1 MAPSAALDAP
11 ESSLVNESVTL
22 DASGSTGDGDITEY
36 RWDFEGDG
44 TVDATTPTATVTHS
58 YPVAGDYEP
67 TVTVVD
73 ASNRTDEATAT
84 LSIESR
90 SLSASL
96 NVPDSPAVNESV
108 TLDAS
113 GSAPAELITEYRWD
127 FEGDGTVDLTTSG
140 PTAEHVY
147 AAPGT
152 YDPTVTVVNASN
164 GTASA
169 STSVT
174 VGSVDQPPSAAL
186 NAPATASINE
196 SVTLDASGSTDDVG
210 ITEYRW
216 DFEGDGTV
224 DATTPT
230 ATVAHAYSAP
240 GTYEPTVTV
249 VDSSGRTASAT
260 VTLTAG
266 SVDEPPS
273 AALAVPNSVTVN
285 ESVTLDASGS
295 TDDGGITEYRWDFD
309 GDGTVDATTSNAI
322 ASYVYAALGSY
333 QPTVTVVDTSNQTNE
348 ATRSVDVIE
357 QPIDAEIRSTPADPV
372 PGQQID
378 FTAVTA
384 LSGTPRP
391 TTTGRSATGAPET
404 ERRPPH
410 VQFGGDVPSNADRS
424 GRRRTDRDSQFDRR
438 RHVERRRR
446 WR

>member
-1 MAPSAALDAP
+1 
-11 ESSLVNESVTL
+11 
-22 DASGSTGDGDITEY
+22 
-36 RWDFEGDG
+36 
-44 TVDATTPTATVTHS
+44 VTHS

-216 DFEGDGTV
+216 DFEGTERS
-224 DATTPT
+224 TRLRRPRPWPTPT
-230 ATVAHAYSAP
+230 
-240 GTYEPTVTV
+240 
-249 VDSSGRTASAT
+249 
-260 VTLTAG
+260 
-266 SVDEPPS
+266 
-273 AALAVPNSVTVN
+273 
-285 ESVTLDASGS
+285 
-295 TDDGGITEYRWDFD
+295 
-309 GDGTVDATTSNAI
+309 
-322 ASYVYAALGSY
+322 
-333 QPTVTVVDTSNQTNE
+333 
-348 ATRSVDVIE
+348 RSRNV
-357 QPIDAEIRSTPADPV
+357 R
-372 PGQQID
+372 
-378 FTAVTA
+378 
-384 LSGTPRP
+384 
-391 TTTGRSATGAPET
+391 
-404 ERRPPH
+404 
-410 VQFGGDVPSNADRS
+410 ADRD
-424 GRRRTDRDSQFDRR
+424 GRRQQREDGIRHRYTHRR
-438 RHVERRRR
+438 IGR
-446 WR
+446 